1 MKYESEVREEMGQL
15 ETLLAASKRDYELL
29 RIEFERKA
37 AADEQAAPLA
47 KLGCLTSLSLSLSLT
62 FSLLLSPPPAARE
75 LQVTV
80 ESLMKT
86 TGQLKSE
93 VERWVSLWCGLKE
106 GVCCQIQDKGPQ
118 GGG

>member
-47 KLGCLTSLSLSLSLT
+47 KLGCLTSLSLSLSH
-62 FSLLLSPPPAARE
+62 LLSPP
-75 LQVTV
+75 L
-80 ESLMKT
+80 S
-86 TGQLKSE
+86 S
-93 VERWVSLWCGLKE
+93 S
-106 GVCCQIQDKGPQ
+106 CCQGATGDSGEPHEDNWPAEE
-118 GGG
+118 